1 MTSAFPLVYQWAS
14 HLTTCISHHASMCP
28 PTTVGVNISFITD
41 FHPHSLTTLKLSDL
55 CCQPQQVAG
64 RGQMI
69 TKKSKWINVWRGGTK
84 ESFMCCSS
92 GHLTLSNYLAS
103 AFNGGVSMWD
113 KSELTWMIL
122 KALGVRDKLTEWV
135 LISLLRQSHTHT
147 HGLAYRCDVNYP
159 GGHTHEQ
166 MHLFAPTQ
174 AIDAFVST
182 RRIKTV
188 TKFSEVKN
196 VWRKSETS

>member
-1 MTSAFPLVYQWAS
+1 MPQCVLPLRWESIY
-14 HLTTCISHHASMCP
+14 HL
-28 PTTVGVNISFITD
+28 
-41 FHPHSLTTLKLSDL
+41 SLTFILIAWQRWSFLISAASLS
-55 CCQPQQVAG
+55 
-64 RGQMI
+64 
-69 TKKSKWINVWRGGTK
+69 KSLAEDKWSQKRSEWINVWRGGTK

-135 LISLLRQSHTHT
+135 LISLLRQSHSHTHT